1 LDGGKE
7 KRMRGRGLGPGKL
20 GRSVLRPYGGSVL
33 YLAALSDGG
42 RGRRRR
48 RNVVGVT
55 RLELEDRGLVLRGLG
70 LGAGTRLQL
79 WIGEEGGLADQ
90 MLSFAWLAEAV

>member
-1 LDGGKE
+1 
-7 KRMRGRGLGPGKL
+7 
-20 GRSVLRPYGGSVL
+20 
-33 YLAALSDGG
+33 
-42 RGRRRR
+42 
-48 RNVVGVT
+48 VGVT